1 FLCKTGWD
9 LSLYSRYGGEI
20 MTGQYISYILQLI
33 TIAITLGLGLF
44 SAYQTR
50 KIQHGQNIISV
61 TTNYRMKRSEQL
73 KEYGQVL
80 MSNTVPELFELD
92 TDASQM
98 LQAAYT
104 ASESISM
111 ILHRHF
117 DADKELIELAAD
129 IADLA
134 FRYCRGAD
142 LAVRAELVYQ
152 RKVFRLKCDMYTT
165 ADWNRIKS
173 ETKGKNTTSESWI
186 EYHANLK
193 DSFQDEMDQ
202 AKREYEETVRQSLPV

>member
-1 FLCKTGWD
+1 
-9 LSLYSRYGGEI
+9 
-20 MTGQYISYILQLI
+20 MTGQHISYILQII

-80 MSNTVPELFELD
+80 MSNTVPELFDLGAD
-92 TDASQM
+92 TSQM

-104 ASESISM
+104 AAESISM

-117 DADKELIELAAD
+117 VADKELIELSTG

-134 FRYCRGAD
+134 FKYCRKGD
-142 LAVRAELVYQ
+142 PLVRAKLAYQ
-152 RKVFRLKCDMYTT
+152 RKMFRVKCDMYTT

-173 ETKGKNTTSESWI
+173 ETTGKNTTSESWI
-186 EYHANLK
+186 EYHTKLE
-193 DSFQDEMDQ
+193 DLFREEMDQ
-202 AKREYEETVRQSLPV
+202 AKREYEEAVQQSLHV

>member
-1 FLCKTGWD
+1 MGCG
-9 LSLYSRYGGEI
+9 LSLYPRYGGKI
-20 MTGQYISYILQLI
+20 MTGQHISYILQII

-44 SAYQTR
+44 SAYQTK

-80 MSNTVPELFELD
+80 MSNTVPELFDLG
-92 TDASQM
+92 TDMSQM

-104 ASESISM
+104 AAESISM

-117 DADKELIELAAD
+117 DADKELIELASG

-134 FRYCRGAD
+134 FQYCRKGD
-142 LAVRAELVYQ
+142 PVVRAELTYQ
-152 RKVFRLKCDMYTT
+152 RKVFRIKCDMYTT

-186 EYHANLK
+186 EYHAKLE
-193 DSFQDEMDQ
+193 DSFREEIDQ
-202 AKREYEETVRQSLPV
+202 AKREYEETVGQGLPV

>member
-1 FLCKTGWD
+1 
-9 LSLYSRYGGEI
+9 
-20 MTGQYISYILQLI
+20 MTGQQISYILQII

-80 MSNTVPELFELD
+80 MSNTVPELFDFGTD
-92 TDASQM
+92 TSKM
-98 LQAAYT
+98 LQAAYS
-104 ASESISM
+104 AAESISI

-117 DADKELIELAAD
+117 DADKELIELAAG

-134 FRYCRGAD
+134 FQYCRKKD
-142 LAVRAELVYQ
+142 LLVRAELTYQ
-152 RKVFRLKCDMYTT
+152 RKVFRIKCDMYTT

-173 ETKGKNTTSESWI
+173 ETTGKNTTSESWI
-186 EYHANLK
+186 EYHTKLE
-193 DSFQDEMDQ
+193 DLFRQELDQ